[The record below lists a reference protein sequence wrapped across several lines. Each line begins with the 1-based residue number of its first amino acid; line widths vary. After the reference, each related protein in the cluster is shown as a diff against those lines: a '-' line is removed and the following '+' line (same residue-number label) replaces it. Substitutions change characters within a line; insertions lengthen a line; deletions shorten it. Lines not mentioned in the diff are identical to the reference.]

1 MTDNMQGLSI
11 YFSMFSLRRNG
22 IDISNKK
29 HRVFYLIFKVVM
41 ASVVN
46 M

>member
-1 MTDNMQGLSI
+1 MTDKIQGLSI
-11 YFSMFSLRRNG
+11 YFSMFSLCING

-41 ASVVN
+41 ARVVN